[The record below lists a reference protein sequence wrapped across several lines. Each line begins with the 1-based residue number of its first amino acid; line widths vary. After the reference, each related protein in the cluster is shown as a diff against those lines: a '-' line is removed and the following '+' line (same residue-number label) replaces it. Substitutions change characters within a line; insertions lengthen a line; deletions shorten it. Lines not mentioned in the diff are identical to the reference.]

1 MKILFYVG
9 YFKNKWNANS
19 IHTTGVGGSEQCVL
33 YLAKQLATKYDVY
46 VVGDVIEDV
55 IDNVEYKSIANANKD
70 LKNQFIDCVIGVNY
84 LNYFY
89 ELNQIKF
96 DKSLFWLH
104 NTEFHIWHRGTVLRN
119 GGRCALQEKRLTR
132 IICLSNWHK
141 DYFGKEY
148 PEIAHKISVIG
159 NGVDCDSFHT
169 SIKKKP
175 GTFIYSSHAER
186 GLLKVL
192 EEWENITKGRKNCE
206 LHIATPEYGLE
217 YYIKN
222 FSEYVDE
229 LENVYFHGS
238 LNREKLYELMST
250 CEYWYYPTDYEE
262 TFCITALEMLAHSVK
277 PVTSCKAGLKETLNE
292 FNCERFDDKLD
303 FDEINEYVRNCDW
316 KYKLNEWETY
326 IFNMTDEFKIDCIY
340 IIALHSNSEK
350 IENWKKQIK
359 NKLLIDYDGH
369 LAIKNARVGS
379 ELSEDWLTERNLKI
393 YSDWKLNDS
402 DNSWWSRDM
411 TPGELGCSVSHYEVW
426 KNAKE
431 QNFDRILVLEEDF
444 LIESAF
450 TKQMVTDLP
459 DNWDMVYFG
468 RNLINENSDE
478 KINDSYVKPG
488 KSYNSHAYILS
499 ASGVTKILDNKFNE
513 NIIPVDEY
521 LICNYQ
527 KHERNDLH
535 FFNNDMNVYAPYA
548 DKSIVKQTSKGSV
561 EGPKIPANLNHKKL
575 LYSFYDDPTKWAE
588 KFISYPART
597 LEFDLILDEP
607 FENCFSMPLFTREF
621 CEYMIEEA
629 EEANVWS
636 TDRHEYFPTTDF
648 LLKDIQ
654 FEKIYY
660 QVLKQFV
667 FPALINAY
675 SLDGKGWS
683 EMESE
688 DFCARYLPNAQGH
701 LSLHHDHSHLTSL
714 VTLSDK
720 SDYVGGGT
728 YFSKQKKLVKE
739 EQGYV
744 SLHPGNIT
752 HKHGARSITEGSRY
766 IIVSFL
772 KNLKY

>member
-1 MKILFYVG
+1 MKILIYVG

-19 IHTTGVGGSEQCVL
+19 IHTTGVGGSEQCVI
-33 YLAKQLATKYDVY
+33 YLAKQLATKHEVY
-46 VVGDVIEDV
+46 VVGDVIEDI
-55 IDNVEYKSIANANKD
+55 IDNVEYKSISNANVD
-70 LKNQFIDCVIGVNY
+70 LKNEYIDCVIGVNY

-119 GGRCALQEKRLTR
+119 GGRVALQEKRLTR
-132 IICLSNWHK
+132 IICLTEWHK

-148 PEIAHKISVIG
+148 PEIADKISVIG
-159 NGVDCDSFHT
+159 NGIDYDSFHT
-169 SIKKKP
+169 EIKKKP
-175 GTFIYSSHAER
+175 RTFIYSSHAER

-192 EEWENITKGRKNCE
+192 EEWEEISKQTPNCE

-217 YYIKN
+217 YYKTH
-222 FSEYVDE
+222 FSDYVDQ
-229 LENVYFHGS
+229 LDNVKFHGS
-238 LNREKLYELMST
+238 LSREKLYELMSK

-262 TFCITALEMLAHSVK
+262 TFCITALEMLAHQVK
-277 PVTSCKAGLKETLNE
+277 PVTSLKAGLKETLNN
-292 FNCERFDDKLD
+292 FNCKKFDDIID
-303 FDEINEYVRNCDW
+303 FDKVNDYIKSCDW
-316 KYKLNEWETY
+316 KHKLNEWESY
-326 IFNMTDEFKIDCIY
+326 IYNMKDEFKIDCIY
-340 IIALHSNSEK
+340 IIALHSNAEIIDK
-350 IENWKKQIK
+350 WKEEIK
-359 NKLLIDYDGH
+359 NKLLIDYDGR
-369 LAIKNARVGS
+369 LAIKNGRIGTEISA
-379 ELSEDWLTERNLKI
+379 EWLNNRNLKI
-393 YSDWKLNDS
+393 YDDWKLEDT
-402 DNSWWSRDM
+402 DNAWWSRDM
-411 TPGELGCSVSHYEVW
+411 SPGELGCSLSHYEIW

-431 QNFDRILVLEEDF
+431 QNFERILVLEEDF
-444 LIESAF
+444 LIQSEF
-450 TKQMVTDLP
+450 TMKMVEDLP
-459 DNWDMVYFG
+459 DDWDMVYFG
-468 RNLINENSDE
+468 RNLIKGNED
-478 KINDSYVKPG
+478 KKVNDSFVKPG

-499 ASGVTKILDNKFNE
+499 ASGINKIMNNNFDQ

-527 KHERNDLH
+527 KHEREDLH
-535 FFNNDMNVYAPYA
+535 FFKDDMNVYALPES
-548 DKSIVKQTSKGSV
+548 KCIVTQTSKGSSS
-561 EGPKIPANLNHKKL
+561 GPKVPSNLNHKKM
-575 LYSFYDDPTKWAE
+575 LYSFYDNPDAWAE

-597 LEFDLILDEP
+597 KEFDLIIDEP
-607 FENCFSMPLFTREF
+607 FENCFSMPLFTKDF
-621 CEYMIEEA
+621 CNYMIEEA
-629 EEANVWS
+629 EEANVWR

-648 LLKDIQ
+648 LLKDIK

-660 QVLKQFV
+660 EVLKEFV
-667 FPALINAY
+667 FPALIHCY

-701 LSLHHDHSHLTSL
+701 LSLHHDHSHLTAL

-728 YFSKQKKLVKE
+728 YFSKQKQLVKE

-772 KNLKY
+772 RSLKY